1 MDNAVEAATPTL
13 TPGTQEYDDAM
24 VAKYDA
30 STGVEVAEVAEKP
43 DHVPEKF
50 WDKEKGELR
59 TEALLKSY
67 SELEKGRSKA
77 VTSAAS
83 STATAE
89 ESIAEAEKA
98 APPADMLSEAKEV
111 VETAGLNFD
120 SMSDEF
126 RANGELSAA
135 TYDALAAK
143 GIPNAMVNSYIAGQ
157 RAVATQWD
165 NAGYEVAGGKEQ
177 FDKMATWAATAMSA
191 QEARE
196 LNAAFSGTDT
206 NVDRMRLAVGGLRAK
221 YEAANGRTPAL
232 LSGVPSSTNG
242 QGYESKAQMTED
254 MKNPKYAK
262 DPAFRAMVT
271 RKLSTTTVF

>member
-1 MDNAVEAATPTL
+1 MDNVVEAATPVL
-13 TPGTQEYDDAM
+13 GTPEYDAAM
-24 VAKYDA
+24 VAKYDSINA
-30 STGVEVAEVAEKP
+30 VEVAERP
-43 DHVPEKF
+43 DNIPEKF

-59 TEALLKSY
+59 ADALLKSY
-67 SELEKGRSKA
+67 SELEKGKSKA
-77 VTSAAS
+77 AA
-83 STATAE
+83 TATTTAPTTTTTE
-89 ESIAEAEKA
+89 EAIDEAEKA
-98 APPADMLSEAKEV
+98 PPPTDLLSEAQEV
-111 VETAGLNFD
+111 VEAAGLNFD

-135 TYDALAAK
+135 TYDALAAR
-143 GIPNAMVNSYIAGQ
+143 GIPPAMVNSYIAGQ

-165 NAGYEVAGGKEQ
+165 NAGYEVAGGREQ
-177 FDKMATWAATAMSA
+177 FDKMAAWASTAMTN

-196 LNAAFSGTDT
+196 LNAAFSGKDT